1 MIAESVS
8 QSLIFWKIIAIYLI
22 NSYHNSLFYFTE
34 YSAKL
39 YKAVRN
45 VNICYHFNNILIQ
58 NAFTFK
64 II

>member
-45 VNICYHFNNILIQ
+45 VNI
-58 NAFTFK
+58 
-64 II
+64 